1 MNYRIRQD
9 FDTKLHGEIGTISQL
24 RHDKTTIVLTYP
36 NTYAVGMSNLGFQTI
51 YGLLNECDNV
61 CCERAFLPDAPLLP
75 LYRQTHAPLCSLE
88 SKTSFTDADIVA
100 FSISFENDYLHL
112 LDILELAHIPLK
124 AEDRNDYH
132 PLIIAGGAI
141 TTINPEPLAL
151 FVDAFILGDGEEI
164 VPQFVDTYQ
173 QYAPTCPKQ
182 ALLKHLAA
190 IPGVYVPS
198 LYDVTY
204 RENGAIAAI
213 TPIGEAPPLLATCPL
228 ADLDAFPAYS
238 RILTEQTEFGDMF
251 LIQLTRGCPYQ
262 CRFCHTGYTQ
272 RPLRHLSFE
281 TATRLIEHGL
291 QFRKKIGLVSPAVA
305 DYPHFEALYDFILE
319 RGGSVT
325 VSSLRISACANTDIL
340 ERLSRAGQRTIT
352 LAPEAGTERL
362 RKIIRK
368 NLSNELFY
376 ATIERIALAGIP
388 NIKLYF
394 LIGIPSETDDDIEA
408 LINVC
413 RQCRDI
419 MVQTMKSSGRVGTI
433 TISVNPCIPK
443 PSTPLQWC
451 GMATEREL
459 KQKLQRITRAF
470 ARIGNVE
477 LIAESPR
484 MAVWQGILAR
494 GDRKIGDVLLQT
506 KSYQGDWK
514 KAFRQLQLSPE
525 FYSYRERDAEEQ
537 FPWQHLQVGQSQ
549 QQLFEEY
556 QQLFTGVGRG
566 TAFPSLC

>member
-9 FDTKLHGEIGTISQL
+9 FDAKLRGEIGTIFRP
-24 RHDKTTIVLTYP
+24 RHDNTTIVLTYP

-51 YGLLNECDNV
+51 YGLLNECDAV

-75 LYRQTHAPLCSLE
+75 LYRQTNAPLCSLE
-88 SKTSFTDADIVA
+88 SKTPLSEAEMVA

-124 AEDRNDYH
+124 AEDRNDAH

-151 FVDAFILGDGEEI
+151 FVDVFLLGDGENI
-164 VPQFVDTYQ
+164 VPQFVSAYQ
-173 QYAPTCPKQ
+173 QHAPTCSKQ
-182 ALLKHLAA
+182 RLLERLAA
-190 IPGVYVPS
+190 LPGVYVPS

-204 RENGAIAAI
+204 HDDGTIAAV
-213 TPIGEAPPLLATCPL
+213 TPTGSAPSVVSTCPL

-251 LIQLTRGCPYQ
+251 LLQLTRGCPYK

-281 TATRLIEHGL
+281 AATCFIEHGL

-305 DYPHFEALYDFILE
+305 DYPHFEALYDFILD

-325 VSSLRISACANTDIL
+325 VSSLRVSACAKTDIL

-362 RKIIRK
+362 RKIMRK
-368 NLSNELFY
+368 NLSNDMLY

-388 NIKLYF
+388 NLKLYF
-394 LIGIPSETDDDIEA
+394 LIGLPSETDDDIDA
-408 LINVC
+408 LIEVC
-413 RQCRDI
+413 CACRDI
-419 MVQTMKSSGRVGTI
+419 MVQTMKSSGKVGVMTV
-433 TISVNPCIPK
+433 SVNPCIPK
-443 PSTPLQWC
+443 PSTPLQWH
-451 GMATEREL
+451 GMAAEREL
-459 KQKLQRITRAF
+459 KHKLQRITRAL
-470 ARIGNVE
+470 ARVGNVDV
-477 LIAESPR
+477 IAEPLR
-484 MAVWQGILAR
+484 MAIWQAILAR
-494 GDRKIGDVLLQT
+494 GDRAVGEALLLA

-514 KAFRQLQLSPE
+514 KAFRQLQRSPE
-525 FYSYRERDAEEQ
+525 FYSHRERGAEEV

-556 QQLFTGVGRG
+556 QQLFTGNR
-566 TAFPSLC
+566 